1 MQKMRKLLFEIC
13 KRIRRKWYSRLS
25 TLKPEGRA
33 NIQHPVLFEGKGRVI
48 IGSVTFGYF
57 PSNGFFSGYTHIEA
71 RNSDAIIRI
80 GNNNHFN
87 NNLTIIAEHGEI
99 SIGNDCL
106 VGTNVSI
113 INSDFHPISAAK
125 RHGGGQKSKF
135 VEIGNN
141 VFIGSNVSICKGV
154 HIGDNAVIANGSV
167 VFDDVK
173 ANTIVRGNPAT
184 FYKEIYE

>member
-1 MQKMRKLLFEIC
+1 MQKMRKLLFKIC

-48 IGSVTFGYF
+48 IGSNVTFGYF

-87 NNLTIIAEHGEI
+87 NNPENITTTKVGQNCNIIE
-99 SIGNDCL
+99 S
-106 VGTNVSI
+106 
-113 INSDFHPISAAK
+113 
-125 RHGGGQKSKF
+125 GQAN
-135 VEIGNN
+135 EYETPHLNYYPHQIDNN
-141 VFIGSNVSICKGV
+141 QS
-154 HIGDNAVIANGSV
+154 
-167 VFDDVK
+167 
-173 ANTIVRGNPAT
+173 
-184 FYKEIYE
+184 EIYDNIHTTNQEEQNYMRLSTQSQNLQNISKSSN